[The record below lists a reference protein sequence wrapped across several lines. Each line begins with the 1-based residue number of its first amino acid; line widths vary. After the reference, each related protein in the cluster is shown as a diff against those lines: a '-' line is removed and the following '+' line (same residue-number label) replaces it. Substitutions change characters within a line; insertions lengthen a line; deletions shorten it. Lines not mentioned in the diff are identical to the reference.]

1 MPNDLSLLP
10 GTMRLA
16 APGREKDLAALPWNP
31 HASFP
36 GVALKHL
43 LTAADTDGAM
53 SAHLVRVEAGC
64 VLEEHTHPANMELH
78 EVVAG
83 AGTCLLAGDSVRY
96 EPGVCG
102 LMPAGV
108 RHAVRADAGHDL
120 YILAKFVPPLL

>member
-1 MPNDLSLLP
+1 MNADLSILP
-10 GTMRLA
+10 GTLRLA
-16 APGREKDLAALPWNP
+16 VPGREKDLAALPWNP
-31 HASFP
+31 HPSFP

-43 LTAADTDGAM
+43 LTATETDGAM
-53 SAHLVRVEAGC
+53 SAHLVRIESGRA
-64 VLEEHTHPANMELH
+64 LEEHEHPASLELH

-83 AGTCLLAGDSVRY
+83 AGTCVLAGDDVRY

-108 RHAVRADAGHDL
+108 RHTVRADAGQDL